1 MGKEKT
7 CLEKKKRFITFTY
20 DLYTLI
26 YAKLHT
32 QQHTIRFESDT
43 FTGSSRR

>member
-1 MGKEKT
+1 MFR
-7 CLEKKKRFITFTY
+7 KKKVLLHLPTICN
-20 DLYTLI
+20 TLI

-43 FTGSSRR
+43 FMGSSRR